1 MTMEDTFKPSTTQMK
16 VLNVLLPLFLN
27 QIFIKVVI
35 TGSDIAD
42 KEEVGGRGPVTLT
55 TEM

>member
-35 TGSDIAD
+35 TGSDITD